1 MGMDMYPTEKEISY
15 GITSRR
21 RIRRRGT
28 RGESSGN
35 GRMYTSHDLYIPF
48 IIIERY
54 LFIYIVT
61 YSTTHLIS
69 LYLFSRIIYS

>member
-28 RGESSGN
+28 KGESSGN
-35 GRMYTSHDLYIPF
+35 GKMYTSQELQLKENKYKI
-48 IIIERY
+48 R
-54 LFIYIVT
+54 
-61 YSTTHLIS
+61 
-69 LYLFSRIIYS
+69 RG